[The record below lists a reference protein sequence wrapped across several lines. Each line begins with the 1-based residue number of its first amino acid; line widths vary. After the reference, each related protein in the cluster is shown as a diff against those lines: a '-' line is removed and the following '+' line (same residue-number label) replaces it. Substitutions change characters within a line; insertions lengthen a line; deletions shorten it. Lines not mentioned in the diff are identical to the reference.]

1 MKKKSFFR
9 SFNAKTALF
18 AVMVSGALLTGCY
31 KDDGLD
37 VEGPTGETTL
47 PAATYTLNGT
57 VIDGKTGEAIEGA
70 TVTVTPSTAFTAKS
84 NSFTATVA
92 PGDVTISVTKDGYK
106 PVSKIVTINAI
117 AAGQSAVYSQ
127 IISMVSTA
135 VPPVSKVAKYDVDA
149 IAFSE
154 DNVSVAATAK
164 LYDVTG
170 ATEVAMQNVA
180 AGAYKLVVT
189 PADQNKYDVYTSIV
203 TLDEVVVPA
212 DFEGNLKKV
221 FVAYLT
227 EKVAPVEN
235 VTYSYSFRDLA
246 GTSSFNVQ
254 SASLTIDGEVV
265 ATIAGYHTI
274 KYTLPKADAEGHEFA
289 VVYTYLD
296 EAGVERYG
304 RAAFAPGKTTGTANI
319 DTSATSS
326 PSTEVGVGED
336 GKLVAGSTVT
346 DGGTIIVDNN
356 IIATI
361 DGTPIAEPISIQRK
375 VAEELEDETAL
386 RVYEGTPAGTVF
398 SEPIKI
404 AFKDVYGTELGD
416 LTLMYK
422 EGDNWVED
430 TKGGS
435 VTTGASTYTMNVK
448 HFSTFKA
455 VAKMTTVEAPST
467 TDVDTKTIE
476 VNKKNDADDKI
487 TVKVKMQAVIG
498 TEFET
503 SIVDAVKKA
512 GFTNTMAIQKIA
524 EMVESRLLAL
534 GLSNTGITEYE
545 QTQDFEI
552 AGRTAFVSYDRARTY
567 KLESFTFTVNGK
579 NIVINT
585 KTAVK
590 TELTNPILTYYGH
603 GHTHGGDNLSGGG
616 IIDAE

>member
-92 PGDVTISVTKDGYK
+92 PGDVTISVTKNGYK

-127 IISMVSTA
+127 IISMVSTT
-135 VPPVSKVAKYDVDA
+135 VPPVSKVAKYDVSA

-180 AGAYKLVVT
+180 AGVYKLVVT

-221 FVAYLT
+221 FVAYLAT
-227 EKVAPVEN
+227 SVDK
-235 VTYSYSFRDLA
+235 VTYSYHFTDLS
-246 GTSSFNVQ
+246 GNLFNVQ
-254 SASLTIDGEVV
+254 SASLTVDGEVV

-455 VAKMTTVEAPST
+455 DAKMTTVEAPST

-603 GHTHGGDNLSGGG
+603 GHSHGGDNLSGGG

>member
-92 PGDVTISVTKDGYK
+92 PGDVTISVTKNGYK

-127 IISMVSTA
+127 IISMVSTT
-135 VPPVSKVAKYDVDA
+135 VPPVSKVAKYDVSA

-180 AGAYKLVVT
+180 AGVYKLVVT

-221 FVAYLT
+221 FVAYLAT
-227 EKVAPVEN
+227 SVDK
-235 VTYSYSFRDLA
+235 VTYSYHFTDLS
-246 GTSSFNVQ
+246 GNLFNVQ
-254 SASLTIDGEVV
+254 SASLTVDGEVV

-455 VAKMTTVEAPST
+455 GAKMTTVEAPST

-603 GHTHGGDNLSGGG
+603 GHSHGGDNLSGGG

>member
-1 MKKKSFFR
+1 M
-9 SFNAKTALF
+9 
-18 AVMVSGALLTGCY
+18 
-31 KDDGLD
+31 
-37 VEGPTGETTL
+37 
-47 PAATYTLNGT
+47 
-57 VIDGKTGEAIEGA
+57 
-70 TVTVTPSTAFTAKS
+70 
-84 NSFTATVA
+84 
-92 PGDVTISVTKDGYK
+92 TKNGYK

-127 IISMVSTA
+127 IISMVSTT
-135 VPPVSKVAKYDVDA
+135 VPPVSKVAKYDVSA

-180 AGAYKLVVT
+180 AGVYKLVVT

-221 FVAYLT
+221 FVAYLAT
-227 EKVAPVEN
+227 SVDK
-235 VTYSYSFRDLA
+235 VTYSYHFTDLS
-246 GTSSFNVQ
+246 GNLFNVQ
-254 SASLTIDGEVV
+254 SASLTVDGEVV

-455 VAKMTTVEAPST
+455 GAKMTTVEAPST

-603 GHTHGGDNLSGGG
+603 GHSHGGDNLSGGG

>member
-135 VPPVSKVAKYDVDA
+135 VPPVSKVAKYDVSA

-154 DNVSVAATAK
+154 DNASVAATAK

-221 FVAYLT
+221 FVAYLAT
-227 EKVAPVEN
+227 SVDK
-235 VTYSYSFRDLA
+235 VTYSYHFTDLS
-246 GTSSFNVQ
+246 GNLFNVQ
-254 SASLTIDGEVV
+254 SASLTVDGEVV

-455 VAKMTTVEAPST
+455 GAKMTTVEAPST

-579 NIVINT
+579 NVVINT

>member
-1 MKKKSFFR
+1 MLIWSIGF
-9 SFNAKTALF
+9 
-18 AVMVSGALLTGCY
+18 Y
-31 KDDGLD
+31 
-37 VEGPTGETTL
+37 
-47 PAATYTLNGT
+47 
-57 VIDGKTGEAIEGA
+57 
-70 TVTVTPSTAFTAKS
+70 
-84 NSFTATVA
+84 
-92 PGDVTISVTKDGYK
+92 
-106 PVSKIVTINAI
+106 TINAFVHFDFLDNI
-117 AAGQSAVYSQ
+117 MS
-127 IISMVSTA
+127 
-135 VPPVSKVAKYDVDA
+135 PVS
-149 IAFSE
+149 IALLNTVFRLVTVCVLFPFI
-154 DNVSVAATAK
+154 NK
-164 LYDVTG
+164 L
-170 ATEVAMQNVA
+170 E
-180 AGAYKLVVT
+180 KLVCW
-189 PADQNKYDVYTSIV
+189 
-203 TLDEVVVPA
+203 
-212 DFEGNLKKV
+212 
-221 FVAYLT
+221 
-227 EKVAPVEN
+227 
-235 VTYSYSFRDLA
+235 
-246 GTSSFNVQ
+246 
-254 SASLTIDGEVV
+254 
-265 ATIAGYHTI
+265 
-274 KYTLPKADAEGHEFA
+274 
-289 VVYTYLD
+289 
-296 EAGVERYG
+296 
-304 RAAFAPGKTTGTANI
+304 
-319 DTSATSS
+319 
-326 PSTEVGVGED
+326 
-336 GKLVAGSTVT
+336 LVKDS
-346 DGGTIIVDNN
+346 
-356 IIATI
+356 
-361 DGTPIAEPISIQRK
+361 
-375 VAEELEDETAL
+375 AEELEDETAL

-455 VAKMTTVEAPST
+455 DAKMTTVEAPST

-579 NIVINT
+579 NVVINT